1 MTSQTRH
8 VVLGGTGVVGRETI
22 SALLALDLSVTGVS
36 RSGREVLGA
45 APVSADLLDP
55 QSVARAV
62 ESADVAYLTV
72 GLPYTL
78 SAWRD
83 QWPIVLQNA
92 VDACLQNGTH
102 LVYFDNVY
110 AYGQAHQPMT
120 EATPV
125 RPSSKKGKVRAA
137 LLAQLESSATER
149 GLLYTVGR
157 SADFYGPG
165 ASTSVFNLFALDKVR
180 DGKQPTWLFDARQ
193 PHSMTYTPDIGKAL
207 AVLGTDPRAKGRVW
221 HVPTAPALTGEQ
233 YMTLAT
239 HGAAHHRTMRPGMMR
254 LGALFSSAA
263 RESLE
268 MAYQNTQPYLFDSSA
283 FEREFGLNP
292 TPYADG
298 IEDSLRADRSGS
310 SDS

>member
-1 MTSQTRH
+1 MTSRPRH

-22 SALLALDLSVTGVS
+22 SALTALDLPVTSVS
-36 RSGREVLGA
+36 RSGRAILGA
-45 APVSADLLDP
+45 ASVSADLLDP
-55 QSVARAV
+55 EAVARAV
-62 ESADVAYLTV
+62 ESTAVAYLTV

-92 VDACLQNGTH
+92 INACLQNNTH

-120 EATPV
+120 EVTPV

-137 LLAQLESSATER
+137 LLAQLESAGTER
-149 GLLYTVGR
+149 GLQYTVGR

-165 ASTSVFNLFALDKVR
+165 ASTSIFNLFALDKVR
-180 DGKQPTWLFDARQ
+180 AGKGPTWLFDAGQ

-221 HVPTAPALTGEQ
+221 HLPTAPALTGEQ
-233 YMTLAT
+233 HMTLAT
-239 HGAAHHRTMRPGMMR
+239 HGPARHRTMSPVMVR

-268 MAYQNTQPYLFDSSA
+268 MAYQNTQPYLFDASA
-283 FEREFGLNP
+283 FEREFDVES
-292 TPYADG
+292 TTYAVG
-298 IEDSLRADRSGS
+298 IEASLREG
-310 SDS
+310 